1 MQKRFSVV
9 IPTRDATY
17 TLRSTL
23 QTCLAQDFE
32 DCEIIVS
39 DNQSSPATRQVVDDL
54 ADHRLKYVRTPHLLA
69 MTDSWEFAVA
79 QASGEYVTLLGDND
93 GLLLHALPEI
103 DRIIRMLDTKI
114 LRWESVCY
122 NWPDLPVQEYA
133 SANELLIPLK
143 QTNYYHPI
151 RRRTSNR
158 MIPAVLNS
166 PNSYAQLPMIYA
178 SAIHH
183 SLIARLRDHNGRVFR
198 SQYPD
203 VYSGFAFAHL
213 AGTYHSVDAPM
224 NINALSGKSTGFAC
238 FYLKERSPIAREF
251 RTLNSQANLTRH
263 PWIPDLPLMAVAVAD
278 AFLHAKE
285 ALFPDER
292 ACALDRKQ
300 MMISCIKELRVADDE
315 EWRKAREVMRQT
327 LVDDTRLLAWF
338 DVEYGNRSLASLNRT
353 NQRSVLKRYGGTYLH
368 LDAAELGVSDVFGA
382 AQLCEKLLGYKLDGV
397 NAHPKSRVPRLV
409 RGLRRPLLS
418 LARALVRRSHVENR

>member
-1 MQKRFSVV
+1 MQKRFSVI
-9 IPTRDATY
+9 IPTREGTY

-32 DCEIIVS
+32 DCEIVVS
-39 DNQSSPATRQVVDDL
+39 DNHSSPATKQVVDDL
-54 ADHRLKYVRTPHLLA
+54 ADHRIKYVRTPRPLA

-79 QASGEYVTLLGDND
+79 QASGEYITLLGDND

-103 DRIIRMLDTKI
+103 DRIIRMLNTKI

-151 RRRTSNR
+151 HRRRSR
-158 MIPAVLNS
+158 PMILAAANARI
-166 PNSYAQLPMIYA
+166 SYAQLPMIYA

-183 SLIARLRDHNGRVFR
+183 SMIRRLRDQTGRVFR
-198 SQYPD
+198 TRYPD
-203 VYSGFAFAHL
+203 VYSSFAFGHL

-224 NINALSGKSTGFAC
+224 NINALSGKSTGVAC
-238 FYLKERSPIAREF
+238 LYLKGRSPIAREF
-251 RTLNSQANLTRH
+251 QTLNSQANHTHH
-263 PWIPDLPLMAVAVAD
+263 PWVPDLPLMATASAD
-278 AFLHAKE
+278 AFQHAKE

-292 ACALDRKQ
+292 AYSLDRKQ
-300 MMISCIKELRVADDE
+300 MIISCIEELRVAGDE
-315 EWRKAREVMRQT
+315 EWRNAREVMRQT

-338 DVEYGNRSLASLNRT
+338 DIEYGNRSFVSLNRT
-353 NQRSVLKRYGGTYLH
+353 KQRSVLKRYGGTYLH
-368 LDAAELGVSDVFGA
+368 LDAAEFGVSDVFGA

-397 NAHPKSRVPRLV
+397 NAHLEPRSSDLWGKV
-409 RGLRRPLLS
+409 RS
-418 LARALVRRSHVENR
+418 LARVLVR